1 MRNGEGVYR
10 EVCLRDAVLA
20 GDASA
25 WETWYDETYA
35 GLEAYV
41 QWRCARLHDLVED
54 VLQETWLTAVRSI
67 RRFRPESGSFQAWA
81 RGIAANVIS
90 NQLRQR
96 SRRQRR
102 QQPLGAEPACPNG
115 AACTESLERSERIAR
130 ALAALPE
137 QYEAV
142 LRAKYL
148 EQQTVEQIAGLRN
161 ETPKAVESLLTRAR
175 AAFRANFAEQ
185 E

>member
-1 MRNGEGVYR
+1 MRDGEGVYR
-10 EVCLRDAVLA
+10 EVCLRNAVLD

-35 GLEAYV
+35 KLEAYV
-41 QWRCARLHDLVED
+41 QWRCARLNDLVDD

-67 RRFRPESGSFQAWA
+67 GRFRPESGSFQAWV
-81 RGIAANVIS
+81 RGIAVNVIR

-102 QQPLGAEPACPNG
+102 QQPLNTEPECRNG
-115 AACTESLERSERIAR
+115 DVRVEDRELIAI

-148 EQQTVEQIAGLRN
+148 DQQTVEQIAGLRN
-161 ETPKAVESLLTRAR
+161 ETPKAVESLLSRAR
-175 AAFRANFAEQ
+175 AAFRVSFTGQ